1 MRLTISL
8 LPALEFK
15 ELSGK
20 YYLSSMRFHLLNS
33 TEHDLKNKPTNELR
47 KHACL
52 PEEFTW
58 YCHTDVIVIANPLR
72 DCHPLQHRE
81 RAAPSCSC
89 CRKSTSG
96 FLEWFMHSLK
106 SRLGID
112 CPVCLGVHFSHWHSG
127 SPVSSSQACFPS
139 THKFSRNTSQD
150 LLDSVIPPLMSRAFP
165 S

>member
-33 TEHDLKNKPTNELR
+33 LNMTWKNKPTNELR
-47 KHACL
+47 KHVCL

-72 DCHPLQHRE
+72 DHPLQHRE
-81 RAAPSCSC
+81 RVTPSCSC
-89 CRKSTSG
+89 CRKSTSRVSWMIHA
-96 FLEWFMHSLK
+96 LSQIQAWD
-106 SRLGID
+106 RLS
-112 CPVCLGVHFSHWHSG
+112 CLPGVHFSHWHSG

-139 THKFSRNTSQD
+139 TRKFSRNTSQD
-150 LLDSVIPPLMSRAFP
+150 LLDSVIPPHV
-165 S
+165 